1 MGNAIMSAAILFNM
15 ALGLQAPWQV
25 NNISFA
31 AKLRCSQ
38 NKKLAI
44 CNHFSVTI
52 SNKAVSYMSKHEKN
66 LKRLSA
72 TPKPADLKWDEL
84 AGILKYLGYELLKS
98 GKSGGSRRKF
108 YHKEKDAL
116 ICCHEPHPSPDVDKG
131 CISDVVEHLK
141 MYKFIE

>member
-1 MGNAIMSAAILFNM
+1 MLSD
-15 ALGLQAPWQV
+15 
-25 NNISFA
+25 
-31 AKLRCSQ
+31 
-38 NKKLAI
+38 KKLAI

-84 AGILKYLGYELLKS
+84 AGILKYLGYELLRR

-108 YHKEKDAL
+108 YHKVKDAL

-141 MYKFIE
+141 TYKFIE